1 MYSTC
6 SIPFAS
12 SLSLKIR
19 VFLRTQKIR
28 TDWPSVLFY
37 YLSMILWVFVYSLFM
52 YTIIYF
58 FFFLMCVLLLKYVF
72 WCKLRALITS
82 MSHCCCST
90 TDSEQAKQN
99 NFLLFSEGRYASVPF
114 ISLFSPHVSP
124 STPASNSRWVSMS
137 HNTSAI
143 PELTSRNTKTEKYQ
157 S

>member
-1 MYSTC
+1 MAQC
-6 SIPFAS
+6 LIL
-12 SLSLKIR
+12 LSFYDL
-19 VFLRTQKIR
+19 VG
-28 TDWPSVLFY
+28 VCLF
-37 YLSMILWVFVYSLFM
+37 IVYVYNNL
-52 YTIIYF
+52 F